1 MRRLVAERLL
11 AWKNAPDR
19 HPLLVRG
26 ARQVGK
32 TWSVVDFGRAH
43 FPGAVHVIDFEQ
55 RPAAR
60 DYFQGDLDPRK
71 VLSGLELLLGAPVRA
86 GRDLLFL
93 DEIQACPRAL
103 VALRYF
109 YEQMP
114 ELHVVAA
121 GSLVEFALAQISFP
135 VGRIDYLTMWPMTF
149 VEYLWAIGNEMM
161 AEVVLAGPRAQPET
175 THTLVLEELRR
186 YLYAGGMPAA
196 VSAYAAGLSLRA
208 AFARQDALVQS
219 YRDDFG
225 KYASESDQ
233 ALPGRSARRHGPQR
247 RPAGQV
253 RAAGPRFQKRGDP
266 RGLRPTVK
274 GRPAAFAAHHE
285 PGWAATGALGQPPA
299 LQGAAPRRRTAAAP
313 LRHARRH
320 RVRQG
325 ESSRYVLGCAGRTV
339 RRPGARG
346 FAGGSGVLLDAARRR
361 AARPRSTTWSPPTEG
376 SSRSR

>member
-32 TWSVVDFGRAH
+32 TWSIVDFGRAH

-55 RPAAR
+55 RPSAR

-71 VLSGLELLLGAPVRA
+71 VLSGLELLLGVPVRA

-121 GSLVEFALAQISFP
+121 GSLVESALAQISFP

-175 THTLVLEELRR
+175 THTLLLGELRR
-186 YLYAGGMPAA
+186 YLFVGGMPAA
-196 VSAYAAGLSLRA
+196 VSA
-208 AFARQDALVQS
+208 
-219 YRDDFG
+219 
-225 KYASESDQ
+225 
-233 ALPGRSARRHGPQR
+233 
-247 RPAGQV
+247 
-253 RAAGPRFQKRGDP
+253 
-266 RGLRPTVK
+266 
-274 GRPAAFAAHHE
+274 
-285 PGWAATGALGQPPA
+285 
-299 LQGAAPRRRTAAAP
+299 
-313 LRHARRH
+313 
-320 RVRQG
+320 
-325 ESSRYVLGCAGRTV
+325 
-339 RRPGARG
+339 
-346 FAGGSGVLLDAARRR
+346 
-361 AARPRSTTWSPPTEG
+361 
-376 SSRSR
+376 